1 MLSIKPYQFWFV
13 TGSQHLY
20 GPETIEEVAEH
31 SRQITAGLNS
41 DDTVPFEIVFKPVL
55 TTADEI
61 RKLAIAANSDENCG
75 GIITWMHTFSLPKCG
90 SPVCRSSASRCCTW
104 QPNLTAI
111 FHGIPSTWI
120 S

>member
-41 DDTVPFEIVFKPVL
+41 DDAVPFEIVFN
-55 TTADEI
+55 
-61 RKLAIAANSDENCG
+61 R
-75 GIITWMHTFSLPKCG
+75 F
-90 SPVCRSSASRCCTW
+90 
-104 QPNLTAI
+104 
-111 FHGIPSTWI
+111 
-120 S
+120 